1 MDTFKVIFSEEK
13 EGVFAISLVENP
25 AIEIDFIA
33 LSKENIIKLAEV
45 SEEKRLLISPVL
57 IPNQPIYRRDEQ
69 GNEFNIVFPEETILK
84 AQQNFYKQG
93 FQRNSNIEHD
103 DSLTL
108 NDVTFV
114 ESWIKEDDTH
124 DKSLKYGFDLPNGTW
139 FAVMKVEN
147 DETWQRV
154 KNGEVKG
161 FSIEGNFDLEKINLA
176 NNMSFKEQFRE
187 VLVEFGLA
195 KSKEET
201 TAIEL
206 GAIATVDGSL
216 KIEFEGAMLAQDS
229 EVWMTDESGEK
240 QSVPD
245 GEYPLENDMIVVI
258 TDSKCVEIKDQEAP
272 APEEGVQMSKEQD
285 EDFLISL
292 ADSTDLPLTPEQ
304 ISKAIRILIDYNF
317 GWKIR
322 EKKENEFFNEII
334 SMAKEE
340 LKKDVDDVKLSIAT
354 QIAEGFT
361 KLSEAV
367 KEEEEKEVEEI
378 KLTKKQEQKEL
389 KEIKE
394 GSLKDRLQSILNN

>member
-33 LSKENIIKLAEV
+33 LSKANIIKLAEV

-57 IPNQPIYRRDEQ
+57 IPNQPIYRRDDK
-69 GNEFNIVFPEETILK
+69 GNEFNIIFPAETILK

-103 DSLTL
+103 DNLTL

-147 DETWQRV
+147 DETWQKV

-161 FSIEGNFDLEKINLA
+161 FSIEGNFDFEKINLS

-195 KSKEET
+195 KPKEKT

-216 KIEFEGAMLAQDS
+216 KIEFEGAMLALGA
-229 EVWMTDESGEK
+229 EVWMTDENGEK
-240 QSVPD
+240 QPVPD
-245 GEYPLENDMIVVI
+245 GEYTLENDMIVVI
-258 TDSKCVEIKDQEAP
+258 ADSKCVEIKDKSNNSNSSD
-272 APEEGVQMSKEQD
+272 GIQMSKEQN

-292 ADSTDLPLTPEQ
+292 ADSTDIPLTPEQ
-304 ISKAIRILIDYNF
+304 ITKAIRILIDYNF

-334 SMAKEE
+334 SMAIEE
-340 LKKDVDDVKLSIAT
+340 LKKDVDDVKLSIAK
-354 QIAEGFT
+354 QISEGFT

-367 KEEEEKEVEEI
+367 KEEEKEVEEI
-378 KLTKKQEQKEL
+378 KLTKKQNEV
-389 KEIKE
+389 
-394 GSLKDRLQSILNN
+394 SLENLTPLERFRATKFRN

>member
-57 IPNQPIYRRDEQ
+57 IPNQPIYRRDAQ
-69 GNEFNIVFPEETILK
+69 GNEFNIVFPAETILK

-103 DSLTL
+103 DNLTL

-147 DETWQRV
+147 DETWQKV

-195 KSKEET
+195 KPKEET
-201 TAIEL
+201 PAIEL

-216 KIEFEGAMLAQDS
+216 KIEFKGEALAQDS
-229 EVWMTDESGEK
+229 EVWITDENGER
-240 QSVPD
+240 QPVPD
-245 GEYPLENDMIVVI
+245 GDYTLENDMIVVI
-258 TDSKCVEIKDQEAP
+258 ADSKCIEIKEQEV
-272 APEEGVQMSKEQD
+272 PEEPAEEVEM
-285 EDFLISL
+285 
-292 ADSTDLPLTPEQ
+292 ADDKYTALETKVNELQTALD
-304 ISKAIRILIDYNF
+304 NF
-317 GWKIR
+317 
-322 EKKENEFFNEII
+322 
-334 SMAKEE
+334 
-340 LKKDVDDVKLSIAT
+340 KLSIAT

-367 KEEEEKEVEEI
+367 KEEEKEVEEI
-378 KLTKKQEQKEL
+378 KLTKKQNEV
-389 KEIKE
+389 
-394 GSLKDRLQSILNN
+394 SLENLTPLERFRATKFRN

>member
-57 IPNQPIYRRDEQ
+57 IPNQPIYRREDN
-69 GNEFNIVFPEETILK
+69 GYEFNIIFPAETILK

-103 DSLTL
+103 DNLTL

-147 DETWQRV
+147 DEAWQKV

-161 FSIEGNFDLEKINLA
+161 FSIEGNFDLEKINLS

-195 KSKEET
+195 KPKEEDT
-201 TAIEL
+201 HTIEL

-216 KIEFEGAMLAQDS
+216 KIEFEGAMLALDA
-229 EVWMTDESGEK
+229 EVWMTDENGEK
-240 QSVPD
+240 QPVPD

-258 TDSKCVEIKDQEAP
+258 MDSKCVEIKEQEAP
-272 APEEGVQMSKEQD
+272 NPEE
-285 EDFLISL
+285 
-292 ADSTDLPLTPEQ
+292 
-304 ISKAIRILIDYNF
+304 
-317 GWKIR
+317 
-322 EKKENEFFNEII
+322 
-334 SMAKEE
+334 
-340 LKKDVDDVKLSIAT
+340 DVDMEDDKFKALETKVNELQTALDNFKLSIAT

-367 KEEEEKEVEEI
+367 KEEEKEVEEI
-378 KLTKKQEQKEL
+378 KLTKKQDAENERKSIL
-389 KEIKE
+389 DLIKE
-394 GSLKDRLQSILNN
+394 K

>member
-1 MDTFKVIFSEEK
+1 METFKVIFSEEK

-69 GNEFNIVFPEETILK
+69 GNEFNIVFPEETIIK

-93 FQRNSNIEHD
+93 FQRNSNIEHND
-103 DSLTL
+103 NLTL

-124 DKSLKYGFDLPNGTW
+124 DKSLKYGFNLPNGTW

-147 DETWQRV
+147 DETWQKV

-161 FSIEGNFDLEKINLA
+161 FSIEGNFDLEKINLS

-195 KSKEET
+195 KPKEET
-201 TAIEL
+201 PAIEL
-206 GAIATVDGSL
+206 GAIATTDGSM
-216 KIEFEGAMLAQDS
+216 KIEFDGTMLALGA
-229 EVWMTDESGEK
+229 EVWITDENGEK
-240 QSVPD
+240 QPVPD

-258 TDSKCVEIKDQEAP
+258 ADSKCVEIKEQEMP
-272 APEEGVQMSKEQD
+272 NPEEDVAM
-285 EDFLISL
+285 EDDKF
-292 ADSTDLPLTPEQ
+292 
-304 ISKAIRILIDYNF
+304 KALETKVNELQTALDNF
-317 GWKIR
+317 
-322 EKKENEFFNEII
+322 
-334 SMAKEE
+334 
-340 LKKDVDDVKLSIAT
+340 KLSIVK

-367 KEEEEKEVEEI
+367 KEEEKEVEEI
-378 KLTKKQEQKEL
+378 KLTKKQDAENERKSIL
-389 KEIKE
+389 DLIKE
-394 GSLKDRLQSILNN
+394 K

>member
-57 IPNQPIYRRDEQ
+57 IPNQPIYRRDDQ

-103 DSLTL
+103 YNLTL

-124 DKSLKYGFDLPNGTW
+124 DKSLKYGFNLPNGTW

-147 DETWQRV
+147 DEAWQKV

-161 FSIEGNFDLEKINLA
+161 FSIEGNFDLEKINLS

-195 KSKEET
+195 KPKEET
-201 TAIEL
+201 PTIEL
-206 GAIATVDGSL
+206 GAIATTDGSL

-229 EVWMTDESGEK
+229 EVWITDENGEK
-240 QSVPD
+240 QPVPD
-245 GEYPLENDMIVVI
+245 GEYTLENDMIVVI
-258 TDSKCVEIKDQEAP
+258 VDSKCVEIKEQPNNSNSSD
-272 APEEGVQMSKEQD
+272 GVQMSKEQN

-292 ADSTDLPLTPEQ
+292 ADSTDIPLTPEQ

-322 EKKENEFFNEII
+322 EKEENEFVNEII

-340 LKKDVDDVKLSIAT
+340 LKKDVDNVKLSIAK

-367 KEEEEKEVEEI
+367 KEEEKEVEEI
-378 KLTKKQEQKEL
+378 KLTKKQDAENERKSIL
-389 KEIKE
+389 DLIKE
-394 GSLKDRLQSILNN
+394 K

>member
-57 IPNQPIYRRDEQ
+57 IPNQPIYRRDAQ
-69 GNEFNIVFPEETILK
+69 GNEFNIIFPAETILK

-161 FSIEGNFDLEKINLA
+161 FSIEGNFDLEKINLS

-195 KSKEET
+195 KPKEET
-201 TAIEL
+201 PTIEL

-216 KIEFEGAMLAQDS
+216 KIEFEGEALAQDS
-229 EVWMTDESGEK
+229 EVWMTDENGEK
-240 QSVPD
+240 QPVPD
-245 GEYPLENDMIVVI
+245 GDYPLENDMIVVI
-258 TDSKCVEIKDQEAP
+258 ADSKCVEIKEQEAP
-272 APEEGVQMSKEQD
+272 NPA
-285 EDFLISL
+285 EDVEMEDDKF
-292 ADSTDLPLTPEQ
+292 
-304 ISKAIRILIDYNF
+304 KALETKVNELQTALDNF
-317 GWKIR
+317 
-322 EKKENEFFNEII
+322 
-334 SMAKEE
+334 
-340 LKKDVDDVKLSIAT
+340 KLSIAK

-367 KEEEEKEVEEI
+367 KEEEKEVEEI
-378 KLTKKQEQKEL
+378 KLTKKQNEV
-389 KEIKE
+389 
-394 GSLKDRLQSILNN
+394 SLENLTPLERFRATKFRN

>member
-1 MDTFKVIFSEEK
+1 METFKVIFSEEK

-57 IPNQPIYRRDEQ
+57 IPNQPIYRRDGK

-103 DSLTL
+103 DNLTL

-147 DETWQRV
+147 DETWQKV

-161 FSIEGNFDLEKINLA
+161 FSIEGNFDLEKINLS

-195 KSKEET
+195 KPKEEDT
-201 TAIEL
+201 PTIEL
-206 GAIATVDGSL
+206 GAIATADGSL
-216 KIEFEGAMLAQDS
+216 KIEFEGAMLALDA
-229 EVWMTDESGEK
+229 EVWNTDENSER
-240 QSVPD
+240 QPVPD
-245 GEYPLENDMIVVI
+245 GEYTLENDMIVVI
-258 TDSKCVEIKDQEAP
+258 ADSKCVEIKEQEMP
-272 APEEGVQMSKEQD
+272 NSEEDVAM
-285 EDFLISL
+285 EDDKF
-292 ADSTDLPLTPEQ
+292 
-304 ISKAIRILIDYNF
+304 KALETKVNELQTALDNF
-317 GWKIR
+317 
-322 EKKENEFFNEII
+322 
-334 SMAKEE
+334 
-340 LKKDVDDVKLSIAT
+340 KLSIAT

-367 KEEEEKEVEEI
+367 KEEEKEVEEI
-378 KLTKKQEQKEL
+378 KLTKKQNEV
-389 KEIKE
+389 
-394 GSLKDRLQSILNN
+394 SLENLTPLERFRATKFRN

>member
-1 MDTFKVIFSEEK
+1 METFKVIFSEEK

-33 LSKENIIKLAEV
+33 LSKGNIIKLAEV

-69 GNEFNIVFPEETILK
+69 GNEFNIVFPEETIVK

-103 DSLTL
+103 DNLTL

-124 DKSLKYGFDLPNGTW
+124 DKSLKYGFNLPNGTW

-161 FSIEGNFDLEKINLA
+161 FSIEGNFDLEKINLS

-195 KSKEET
+195 KPKEET
-201 TAIEL
+201 PAIEL
-206 GAIATVDGSL
+206 GAIATTDGSM
-216 KIEFEGAMLAQDS
+216 KIEFDGTMLALGA
-229 EVWMTDESGEK
+229 EVWITDENGEK
-240 QSVPD
+240 QPVPD

-258 TDSKCVEIKDQEAP
+258 ADSKCVEIKEQEMP
-272 APEEGVQMSKEQD
+272 NPEEDVAM
-285 EDFLISL
+285 EDDKF
-292 ADSTDLPLTPEQ
+292 
-304 ISKAIRILIDYNF
+304 KALETKVNELQTALDNF
-317 GWKIR
+317 
-322 EKKENEFFNEII
+322 
-334 SMAKEE
+334 
-340 LKKDVDDVKLSIAT
+340 KLSIVK

-367 KEEEEKEVEEI
+367 KEEEKEVEEI
-378 KLTKKQEQKEL
+378 KLTKKQDAENERKSIL
-389 KEIKE
+389 DLIKE
-394 GSLKDRLQSILNN
+394 K

>member
-57 IPNQPIYRRDEQ
+57 IPNQPIYRRDDK
-69 GNEFNIVFPEETILK
+69 GNEFNIVFPVETILK

-103 DSLTL
+103 DNLTL

-147 DETWQRV
+147 DETWQKV

-161 FSIEGNFDLEKINLA
+161 FSIEGNFDLEKINLS

-195 KSKEET
+195 KPKEEET
-201 TAIEL
+201 PTIEL

-216 KIEFEGAMLAQDS
+216 KIEFEGAMLALGA
-229 EVWMTDESGEK
+229 EVWNTDENGEK
-240 QSVPD
+240 QPVPD
-245 GEYPLENDMIVVI
+245 GEYSLENDMIVVI
-258 TDSKCVEIKDQEAP
+258 ADSKCVEIKEQEMPNP
-272 APEEGVQMSKEQD
+272 A
-285 EDFLISL
+285 EDVEMEDDKF
-292 ADSTDLPLTPEQ
+292 
-304 ISKAIRILIDYNF
+304 KALETKVNELQTALDNF
-317 GWKIR
+317 
-322 EKKENEFFNEII
+322 
-334 SMAKEE
+334 
-340 LKKDVDDVKLSIAT
+340 KLSIAT

-367 KEEEEKEVEEI
+367 KEEEKEVEEI
-378 KLTKKQEQKEL
+378 KLTKKQDAENERKSIL
-389 KEIKE
+389 DLIKE
-394 GSLKDRLQSILNN
+394 K

>member
-33 LSKENIIKLAEV
+33 LSKENYIKLAEV

-57 IPNQPIYRRDEQ
+57 IPNQPIYRKDEN

-93 FQRNSNIEHD
+93 YQRNSNIEHD
-103 DSLTL
+103 NKLTL

-147 DETWQRV
+147 DDTWQRV

-161 FSIEGNFDLEKINLA
+161 FSIEGNFDLEKINLS

-195 KSKEET
+195 KPQGKET
-201 TAIEL
+201 PTIEL
-206 GAIATVDGSL
+206 GAIATTDGSL
-216 KIEFEGAMLAQDS
+216 KIEFEGEMLALGAD
-229 EVWMTDESGEK
+229 VWMTDENGEK
-240 QSVPD
+240 QPVPD
-245 GEYPLENDMIVVI
+245 GEYALENDMIVVI
-258 TDSKCVEIKDQEAP
+258 ADSKCVEIKEQSNNSNNSD
-272 APEEGVQMSKEQD
+272 GVQMSKE
-285 EDFLISL
+285 ENENFLISL
-292 ADSTDLPLTPEQ
+292 ADENNTVLTPEQ
-304 ISKAIRILIDYNF
+304 ISKAIRILIEYNF

-322 EKKENEFFNEII
+322 EKKENEFFNEIV

-340 LKKDVDDVKLSIAT
+340 LKKDVDDVKISMAA
-354 QIAEGFT
+354 QIADGFT

-367 KEEEEKEVEEI
+367 KEEEKEVEEI
-378 KLTKKQEQKEL
+378 KLTKKQDAENERKSIL
-389 KEIKE
+389 DLIKE
-394 GSLKDRLQSILNN
+394 K

>member
-33 LSKENIIKLAEV
+33 LSKGNIIKLAEV

-57 IPNQPIYRRDEQ
+57 IPNQPIYRKDDN

-195 KSKEET
+195 KPKEET
-201 TAIEL
+201 PTIEL
-206 GAIATVDGSL
+206 GAIATTDGSIT
-216 KIEFEGAMLAQDS
+216 IEFDGAMLALDAD
-229 EVWMTDESGEK
+229 VWITDENGQK
-240 QSVPD
+240 QPVPD
-245 GEYPLENDMIVVI
+245 GEYTLENDMIVVI
-258 TDSKCVEIKDQEAP
+258 ANSKCVEIKEQN
-272 APEEGVQMSKEQD
+272 APEQQAQD
-285 EDFLISL
+285 VGMADEKYTALEAKVNEL
-292 ADSTDLPLTPEQ
+292 ANAFESF
-304 ISKAIRILIDYNF
+304 KV
-317 GWKIR
+317 
-322 EKKENEFFNEII
+322 
-334 SMAKEE
+334 SM
-340 LKKDVDDVKLSIAT
+340 AT

-367 KEEEEKEVEEI
+367 KEEENEVEEI
-378 KLTKKQEQKEL
+378 KLTKKQDEISLDEL
-389 KEIKE
+389 SPLERFRATKFK
-394 GSLKDRLQSILNN
+394 N

>member
-33 LSKENIIKLAEV
+33 LSKENFIKLAEV

-57 IPNQPIYRRDEQ
+57 IPNQPIYRKDDN

-93 FQRNSNIEHD
+93 YQRNSNIEHD
-103 DSLTL
+103 NKLTL

-114 ESWIKEDDTH
+114 ERWIKEDDTH

-161 FSIEGNFDLEKINLA
+161 FSIEGNFDLEKINLS

-195 KSKEET
+195 KPQEKET
-201 TAIEL
+201 PTIEL
-206 GAIATVDGSL
+206 GAIATSDGSI
-216 KIEFEGAMLAQDS
+216 KIEFEGTMLALDA
-229 EVWMTDESGEK
+229 EVWMTDENGEK
-240 QSVPD
+240 QPVPD
-245 GEYPLENDMIVVI
+245 GEYNLENDMIVVI
-258 TDSKCVEIKDQEAP
+258 ADSKCVEIKEQEAP
-272 APEEGVQMSKEQD
+272 EQPTQDVEMAD
-285 EDFLISL
+285 EKYTALETKVSEL
-292 ADSTDLPLTPEQ
+292 ASAFE
-304 ISKAIRILIDYNF
+304 NF
-317 GWKIR
+317 KV
-322 EKKENEFFNEII
+322 
-334 SMAKEE
+334 SMAK
-340 LKKDVDDVKLSIAT
+340 

-367 KEEEEKEVEEI
+367 KEEEKEVEEI
-378 KLTKKQEQKEL
+378 KLTKKQDAENERKSIL
-389 KEIKE
+389 DLIKE
-394 GSLKDRLQSILNN
+394 K

>member
-33 LSKENIIKLAEV
+33 LSKENSIKLAEV

-57 IPNQPIYRRDEQ
+57 IPNQPIYRRDDQ

-103 DSLTL
+103 DNLTL

-161 FSIEGNFDLEKINLA
+161 FSIEGNFDLEKINLS

-195 KSKEET
+195 KPKEET
-201 TAIEL
+201 PAIEL
-206 GAIATVDGSL
+206 GAIATADGSL
-216 KIEFEGAMLAQDS
+216 KIEFEGEALAQDA
-229 EVWMTDESGEK
+229 EVWMTDENGEK
-240 QSVPD
+240 QPVPD
-245 GEYPLENDMIVVI
+245 GNYPLENDMIVVI
-258 TDSKCVEIKDQEAP
+258 ADSKCVEIKEQEAP
-272 APEEGVQMSKEQD
+272 NPEEDVEM
-285 EDFLISL
+285 
-292 ADSTDLPLTPEQ
+292 ADDKYTALETKVNELQTALD
-304 ISKAIRILIDYNF
+304 NF
-317 GWKIR
+317 
-322 EKKENEFFNEII
+322 
-334 SMAKEE
+334 
-340 LKKDVDDVKLSIAT
+340 KLSIAK
-354 QIAEGFT
+354 QISEGFT

-367 KEEEEKEVEEI
+367 KEEEKEVEEI
-378 KLTKKQEQKEL
+378 KLTKKQNEV
-389 KEIKE
+389 
-394 GSLKDRLQSILNN
+394 SLENLTPLERFRATKFRN

>member
-1 MDTFKVIFSEEK
+1 METFKVIFSEEK

-69 GNEFNIVFPEETILK
+69 GNEFNIVFPEETIVK

-103 DSLTL
+103 DNLTL

-124 DKSLKYGFDLPNGTW
+124 DKSLKYGFNLPNGTW
-139 FAVMKVEN
+139 FAVMKVES
-147 DETWQRV
+147 DETWQKV

-161 FSIEGNFDLEKINLA
+161 FSIEGNFDLEKINLS

-195 KSKEET
+195 KPKEET
-201 TAIEL
+201 PAIEL
-206 GAIATVDGSL
+206 GAIATTDGSM
-216 KIEFEGAMLAQDS
+216 KIEFDGTMLALGA
-229 EVWMTDESGEK
+229 EVWITDENGEK
-240 QSVPD
+240 QPVPD

-258 TDSKCVEIKDQEAP
+258 ADSKCVEIKEQEMP
-272 APEEGVQMSKEQD
+272 NPEEDVAM
-285 EDFLISL
+285 EDDKF
-292 ADSTDLPLTPEQ
+292 
-304 ISKAIRILIDYNF
+304 KALETKVNELQTALDNF
-317 GWKIR
+317 
-322 EKKENEFFNEII
+322 
-334 SMAKEE
+334 
-340 LKKDVDDVKLSIAT
+340 KLSIVK

-367 KEEEEKEVEEI
+367 KEEEKEVEEI
-378 KLTKKQEQKEL
+378 KLTKKQDAENERKSIL
-389 KEIKE
+389 DLIKE
-394 GSLKDRLQSILNN
+394 K

>member
-57 IPNQPIYRRDEQ
+57 IPNQPIYRRDDK

-103 DSLTL
+103 DNLTL

-147 DETWQRV
+147 DETWQKV

-195 KSKEET
+195 KPKEEET
-201 TAIEL
+201 PTIEL

-216 KIEFEGAMLAQDS
+216 KIEFEGAMLALDA
-229 EVWMTDESGEK
+229 EVWITDDNGEK

-258 TDSKCVEIKDQEAP
+258 VDSKCVEIKDQEMP
-272 APEEGVQMSKEQD
+272 NPEEDVEM
-285 EDFLISL
+285 EDDKF
-292 ADSTDLPLTPEQ
+292 
-304 ISKAIRILIDYNF
+304 KALETKVNELQTALDNF
-317 GWKIR
+317 
-322 EKKENEFFNEII
+322 
-334 SMAKEE
+334 
-340 LKKDVDDVKLSIAT
+340 KLSIAT
-354 QIAEGFT
+354 QISEGFT

-367 KEEEEKEVEEI
+367 KEEEKEVEEI
-378 KLTKKQEQKEL
+378 KLTKKQDAENERKSIL
-389 KEIKE
+389 DLIKE
-394 GSLKDRLQSILNN
+394 K

>member
-57 IPNQPIYRRDEQ
+57 IPNQPIYRRDDK

-103 DSLTL
+103 DNLTL

-124 DKSLKYGFDLPNGTW
+124 DKSLKYGFNLPNGTW

-161 FSIEGNFDLEKINLA
+161 FSIEGNFDLEKINLS

-195 KSKEET
+195 KPKEET
-201 TAIEL
+201 PTIEL

-216 KIEFEGAMLAQDS
+216 KIEFEGTMLALGA
-229 EVWMTDESGEK
+229 EVWNTDENGER
-240 QSVPD
+240 QPVPD
-245 GEYPLENDMIVVI
+245 GEYTLENDMIVVI
-258 TDSKCVEIKDQEAP
+258 ADSKCVEIKEQEAP
-272 APEEGVQMSKEQD
+272 NPEEDVEM
-285 EDFLISL
+285 EDDKF
-292 ADSTDLPLTPEQ
+292 
-304 ISKAIRILIDYNF
+304 KALETKVNELQTALDNF
-317 GWKIR
+317 
-322 EKKENEFFNEII
+322 
-334 SMAKEE
+334 
-340 LKKDVDDVKLSIAT
+340 KLSIAT

-367 KEEEEKEVEEI
+367 KEEEKEVEEI
-378 KLTKKQEQKEL
+378 KLTKKQNEV
-389 KEIKE
+389 
-394 GSLKDRLQSILNN
+394 SLENLNPLERFRATKLRN

>member
-1 MDTFKVIFSEEK
+1 MFVSKIQFFFTQKENFRQNSFIGCMDTFKVIFSEEK

-33 LSKENIIKLAEV
+33 LSKENTIKLAEV

-69 GNEFNIVFPEETILK
+69 GNEFNIVFPAETILK

-103 DSLTL
+103 DNLTL

-114 ESWIKEDDTH
+114 ESWIKEDDTY
-124 DKSLKYGFDLPNGTW
+124 DKSLKYGFNLPNGTW

-161 FSIEGNFDLEKINLA
+161 FSIEGNFDLEKINLS
-176 NNMSFKEQFRE
+176 NNMNFKEQFRE

-195 KSKEET
+195 KPKET
-201 TAIEL
+201 TTIEL
-206 GAIATVDGSL
+206 GAIATTDGSM
-216 KIEFEGAMLAQDS
+216 KIEFDGAMLALDS
-229 EVWMTDESGEK
+229 EVWITDENGEK
-240 QSVPD
+240 QPVPD
-245 GEYPLENDMIVVI
+245 GEYTLENDTIVVI
-258 TDSKCVEIKDQEAP
+258 ADSKCVEIKEQEMP
-272 APEEGVQMSKEQD
+272 NPEEDVAM
-285 EDFLISL
+285 EDDKF
-292 ADSTDLPLTPEQ
+292 
-304 ISKAIRILIDYNF
+304 KALETKVNELQTALDNF
-317 GWKIR
+317 
-322 EKKENEFFNEII
+322 
-334 SMAKEE
+334 
-340 LKKDVDDVKLSIAT
+340 KLSIAK

-367 KEEEEKEVEEI
+367 KEEKEVEEI
-378 KLTKKQEQKEL
+378 KLTKKQDAENERKSIL
-389 KEIKE
+389 DLIKE
-394 GSLKDRLQSILNN
+394 K

>member
-57 IPNQPIYRRDEQ
+57 IPNQPIYRRDAK
-69 GNEFNIVFPEETILK
+69 GNEFNIIFPAETILK

-147 DETWQRV
+147 DEAWQKV

-195 KSKEET
+195 KPKEEYT
-201 TAIEL
+201 PNIEL
-206 GAIATVDGSL
+206 GAIATVDGSF
-216 KIEFEGAMLAQDS
+216 KIEFEGTMLAIGSD
-229 EVWMTDESGEK
+229 VWVTDENGEK
-240 QSVPD
+240 QPVPD

-258 TDSKCVEIKDQEAP
+258 VDSKCVEIKEQEEA
-272 APEEGVQMSKEQD
+272 
-285 EDFLISL
+285 
-292 ADSTDLPLTPEQ
+292 T
-304 ISKAIRILIDYNF
+304 
-317 GWKIR
+317 
-322 EKKENEFFNEII
+322 
-334 SMAKEE
+334 KEE
-340 LKKDVDDVKLSIAT
+340 DVAMEDEKFKALETKVNELQTALDNFKLSIAT
-354 QIAEGFT
+354 QISDGFT

-367 KEEEEKEVEEI
+367 KEEEKEVEEI
-378 KLTKKQEQKEL
+378 KLTKKQDAENERKSIL
-389 KEIKE
+389 DLIKE
-394 GSLKDRLQSILNN
+394 K

>member
-1 MDTFKVIFSEEK
+1 METFKVIFSEEK

-57 IPNQPIYRRDEQ
+57 IPNQPIYRRDDK

-103 DSLTL
+103 DNLTL

-124 DKSLKYGFDLPNGTW
+124 DKSLKYGFNLPNGTW

-147 DETWQRV
+147 DEAWQKV
-154 KNGEVKG
+154 KNGEVRG
-161 FSIEGNFDLEKINLA
+161 FSIEGNFDLEKINL
-176 NNMSFKEQFRE
+176 NKNMSFKEQFRE

-195 KSKEET
+195 KPKEET
-201 TAIEL
+201 PTIEL

-216 KIEFEGAMLAQDS
+216 KIEFEGEALAQDS
-229 EVWMTDESGEK
+229 EVWITDENGER
-240 QSVPD
+240 QPIPD
-245 GEYPLENDMIVVI
+245 GEYTLENDMIVVI
-258 TDSKCVEIKDQEAP
+258 ADSKCVEIKEQEAP
-272 APEEGVQMSKEQD
+272 EEPAEEVEM
-285 EDFLISL
+285 
-292 ADSTDLPLTPEQ
+292 ADDKYTALETKVNELQTALD
-304 ISKAIRILIDYNF
+304 NF
-317 GWKIR
+317 
-322 EKKENEFFNEII
+322 
-334 SMAKEE
+334 
-340 LKKDVDDVKLSIAT
+340 KLSIAT

-367 KEEEEKEVEEI
+367 KEEEKEVEEI
-378 KLTKKQEQKEL
+378 KLTKKQNEV
-389 KEIKE
+389 
-394 GSLKDRLQSILNN
+394 SLENLTPLERFRATKFRN

>member
-57 IPNQPIYRRDEQ
+57 IPNQPIYRRDDK
-69 GNEFNIVFPEETILK
+69 GNEFNIVFPAETILK

-103 DSLTL
+103 DNLTL

-124 DKSLKYGFDLPNGTW
+124 DKSLKYGFNLPNGTW

-147 DETWQRV
+147 DETWQKV

-161 FSIEGNFDLEKINLA
+161 FSIEGNFDLEKINLS

-195 KSKEET
+195 KPKEET
-201 TAIEL
+201 PTIEL
-206 GAIATVDGSL
+206 GAIATTDGSIT
-216 KIEFEGAMLAQDS
+216 IEFEGAMLALGAD
-229 EVWMTDESGEK
+229 VWITDENGEK
-240 QSVPD
+240 QPVPD
-245 GEYPLENDMIVVI
+245 GEYALENDVIVVI
-258 TDSKCVEIKDQEAP
+258 ADSKCIEIKEQEMP
-272 APEEGVQMSKEQD
+272 NPEEDVEMAD
-285 EDFLISL
+285 EKYTALEAKVNELQTALD
-292 ADSTDLPLTPEQ
+292 
-304 ISKAIRILIDYNF
+304 NF
-317 GWKIR
+317 
-322 EKKENEFFNEII
+322 
-334 SMAKEE
+334 
-340 LKKDVDDVKLSIAT
+340 KLSIAT

-367 KEEEEKEVEEI
+367 KEEEKEVEEI
-378 KLTKKQEQKEL
+378 KLTKKQDAENERKSIL
-389 KEIKE
+389 DLIKE
-394 GSLKDRLQSILNN
+394 K

>member
-57 IPNQPIYRRDEQ
+57 IPNQPIYRRDDK

-103 DSLTL
+103 DNLTL

-124 DKSLKYGFDLPNGTW
+124 DKSLKYGFNLPNGTW

-161 FSIEGNFDLEKINLA
+161 FSIEGNFDLEKINLS

-195 KSKEET
+195 KPKEET
-201 TAIEL
+201 PAIEL
-206 GAIATVDGSL
+206 GAIATTDGSM
-216 KIEFEGAMLAQDS
+216 KIEFEGEALAQDA
-229 EVWMTDESGEK
+229 EVWMTDENGEK
-240 QSVPD
+240 QPVPD
-245 GEYPLENDMIVVI
+245 GDYTLENDMIVVI
-258 TDSKCVEIKDQEAP
+258 KDSKCVEIKEQEMP
-272 APEEGVQMSKEQD
+272 NPEEDVEM
-285 EDFLISL
+285 EDDKF
-292 ADSTDLPLTPEQ
+292 
-304 ISKAIRILIDYNF
+304 KALETKVNELQTALDNF
-317 GWKIR
+317 
-322 EKKENEFFNEII
+322 
-334 SMAKEE
+334 
-340 LKKDVDDVKLSIAT
+340 KLSIAT
-354 QIAEGFT
+354 QISEGFT

-367 KEEEEKEVEEI
+367 KEEEKEVEEI
-378 KLTKKQEQKEL
+378 KLTKKQDAENERKSIL
-389 KEIKE
+389 DLIKE
-394 GSLKDRLQSILNN
+394 K

>member
-57 IPNQPIYRRDEQ
+57 IPNQPIYRRDDK

-103 DSLTL
+103 DNLTL

-124 DKSLKYGFDLPNGTW
+124 DKSLKYGFNLPNGTW

-147 DETWQRV
+147 DETWQKV

-161 FSIEGNFDLEKINLA
+161 FSIEGNFDLEKINLS

-195 KSKEET
+195 KPKEENT
-201 TAIEL
+201 PNIEL
-206 GAIATVDGSL
+206 GAIATTDGSM
-216 KIEFEGAMLAQDS
+216 KIEFDGTMLALGAD
-229 EVWMTDESGEK
+229 VWITDENGDK
-240 QSVPD
+240 QPVPD

-258 TDSKCVEIKDQEAP
+258 ADSKCVEIKEQEMP
-272 APEEGVQMSKEQD
+272 NPE
-285 EDFLISL
+285 
-292 ADSTDLPLTPEQ
+292 
-304 ISKAIRILIDYNF
+304 
-317 GWKIR
+317 
-322 EKKENEFFNEII
+322 
-334 SMAKEE
+334 
-340 LKKDVDDVKLSIAT
+340 DDVAMEDDKFKALDAKVNELQTALDNFKLSIAK
-354 QIAEGFT
+354 QISEGFT

-367 KEEEEKEVEEI
+367 KEEEKEVEEI
-378 KLTKKQEQKEL
+378 KLTKKQDAENERKSIL
-389 KEIKE
+389 DLIKE
-394 GSLKDRLQSILNN
+394 K

>member
-33 LSKENIIKLAEV
+33 LSKENSIKLAEV

-57 IPNQPIYRRDEQ
+57 IPNQPIYRIDDK

-103 DSLTL
+103 DNLTL

-124 DKSLKYGFDLPNGTW
+124 DKSLKYGFNLPNGTW
-139 FAVMKVEN
+139 FAIMKVEN
-147 DETWQRV
+147 DETWQKV

-195 KSKEET
+195 KPKEENPT
-201 TAIEL
+201 TIEL

-216 KIEFEGAMLAQDS
+216 KIEFEGAMLALGA
-229 EVWMTDESGEK
+229 EVWITDDNGER
-240 QSVPD
+240 QPVPD
-245 GEYPLENDMIVVI
+245 GEYPLENDMIVMVA
-258 TDSKCVEIKDQEAP
+258 DSKVLEIKEQEAP
-272 APEEGVQMSKEQD
+272 EQPA
-285 EDFLISL
+285 EDVAMEDDKF
-292 ADSTDLPLTPEQ
+292 
-304 ISKAIRILIDYNF
+304 KALETKVNELQNALDNF
-317 GWKIR
+317 
-322 EKKENEFFNEII
+322 
-334 SMAKEE
+334 
-340 LKKDVDDVKLSIAT
+340 KLSIAT

-367 KEEEEKEVEEI
+367 KEEEKEVEEI
-378 KLTKKQEQKEL
+378 KLTKKQDAENERKSIL
-389 KEIKE
+389 DLIKE
-394 GSLKDRLQSILNN
+394 K

>member
-57 IPNQPIYRRDEQ
+57 IPNQPIYRRDAQ

-103 DSLTL
+103 DNLTL

-124 DKSLKYGFDLPNGTW
+124 DKSLKYGFNLPNGTW

-147 DETWQRV
+147 DETWQKV

-161 FSIEGNFDLEKINLA
+161 FSIEGNFDLEKINLS

-195 KSKEET
+195 KPKEET
-201 TAIEL
+201 PTIEL
-206 GAIATVDGSL
+206 GAIATTDGL
-216 KIEFEGAMLAQDS
+216 MKIEFEGEALAQDS
-229 EVWMTDESGEK
+229 EVWMTDENGER

-245 GEYPLENDMIVVI
+245 GEYTLENDMIVVI
-258 TDSKCVEIKDQEAP
+258 ADSKCIEIKEKEAP
-272 APEEGVQMSKEQD
+272 EQPTQDVEMSD
-285 EDFLISL
+285 EKYTALETKVNEL
-292 ADSTDLPLTPEQ
+292 ASAFE
-304 ISKAIRILIDYNF
+304 NF
-317 GWKIR
+317 KV
-322 EKKENEFFNEII
+322 
-334 SMAKEE
+334 SMAK
-340 LKKDVDDVKLSIAT
+340 
-354 QIAEGFT
+354 QISDGFT

-367 KEEEEKEVEEI
+367 KEEEKEVEEI
-378 KLTKKQEQKEL
+378 KLTKKQNEV
-389 KEIKE
+389 
-394 GSLKDRLQSILNN
+394 SLENLTPLERFRATKFRN

>member
-33 LSKENIIKLAEV
+33 LSKENVIKLAEV

-57 IPNQPIYRRDEQ
+57 IPNQPIYRKDEN

-93 FQRNSNIEHD
+93 YQRNSNIEHD
-103 DSLTL
+103 NKLTL

-147 DETWQRV
+147 DETWKKV

-176 NNMSFKEQFRE
+176 KNMSFKEQIRNA
-187 VLVEFGLA
+187 LA
-195 KSKEET
+195 EILGEKVKKEET
-201 TAIEL
+201 PTIEL
-206 GAIATVDGSL
+206 GAIATTDGSF
-216 KIEFEGAMLAQDS
+216 KIEFEGEALAQDS
-229 EVWMTDESGEK
+229 DVWITDENGEK
-240 QSVPD
+240 QPVPD
-245 GEYPLENDMIVVI
+245 GEYNLENDMIVVI
-258 TDSKCVEIKDQEAP
+258 ADSKCVEIKEQEAP
-272 APEEGVQMSKEQD
+272 EQPAEDVEMAD
-285 EDFLISL
+285 EKYTALETKVNEL
-292 ADSTDLPLTPEQ
+292 ASAFE
-304 ISKAIRILIDYNF
+304 NF
-317 GWKIR
+317 KV
-322 EKKENEFFNEII
+322 
-334 SMAKEE
+334 SMAK
-340 LKKDVDDVKLSIAT
+340 
-354 QIAEGFT
+354 QISEGFT

-367 KEEEEKEVEEI
+367 KEEKQVEEI
-378 KLTKKQEQKEL
+378 KLTKKQDAENERKSIL
-389 KEIKE
+389 DLIKE
-394 GSLKDRLQSILNN
+394 K